1 MGLNVHQVHIDVN
14 GNCARA
20 AIARIHQGRDNLC
33 MPGKRRNFLREW
45 RRISNRTLEQVA
57 EQLHMTHGNLSKIER
72 GLVPW
77 NEDLLDAL
85 ADLYGCEPVD
95 LLIRDPSDPEGIWS
109 IWDNAKPG
117 ERRQIVAIAEAV
129 VRGRAVGE

>member
-1 MGLNVHQVHIDVN
+1 
-14 GNCARA
+14 
-20 AIARIHQGRDNLC
+20 

-45 RRISNRTLEQVA
+45 RRKSNRTLEQVA
-57 EQLHMTHGNLSKIER
+57 DHLHMTHGNLSKIER
-72 GLVPW
+72 GKVPW

-109 IWDNAKPG
+109 IWDNAKPV

-129 VRGRAVGE
+129 VKGRAVGE